1 MNPSAEGGAAVTGYS
16 SDNGYLQRLDP
27 RVRIIAI
34 LLMIIGI
41 LLTPPYRWLAY
52 PLLWTL
58 IGCLAVVS
66 GISIWKL
73 NRMSVLA
80 LPFALTAFTLLVT
93 VPGQPLVTVA
103 GLTVTDT
110 GLARFIE
117 VLLKSWL
124 SMQTA
129 LLLTLSTPITDLLTA
144 LAQLKVPA
152 TLIAIIGFM
161 YRYLFI
167 LKDEAE
173 RLLRARAARSGT
185 AAGTKSEGSLLWRAK
200 ITGGMVGSLFLR
212 SYERSE
218 RVYAAM
224 LARGYDGRLMTSPTA
239 ALNRQMIALG
249 SLPVIVILV
258 IQLMARLAVNR

>member
-1 MNPSAEGGAAVTGYS
+1 MWK
-16 SDNGYLQRLDP
+16 QRLQLQLS
-27 RVRIIAI
+27 
-34 LLMIIGI
+34 LLV
-41 LLTPPYRWLAY
+41 A

-173 RLLRARAARSGT
+173 RLLRARVPELNPGEACYGGRRSP
-185 AAGTKSEGSLLWRAK
+185 AGWW
-200 ITGGMVGSLFLR
+200 VVCF
-212 SYERSE
+212 
-218 RVYAAM
+218 YAA
-224 LARGYDGRLMTSPTA
+224 TNA
-239 ALNRQMIALG
+239 ANGFMPRCSHADM
-249 SLPVIVILV
+249 
-258 IQLMARLAVNR
+258 MADS